1 MLLKIAVSKFIL
13 VLKIAVSQ
21 FVPALKLSTP
31 IVILVLKIA
40 VSKSVLVLLKIA
52 VSQFV
57 PVLKISTQVIL
68 VLKIAVSMFVLVLS
82 ISFSIVTLL
91 LKIAVSKFVPVLKI
105 VVSQF
110 VPVLK
115 ISTQVILVLKI
126 AVSMFVLVLSIS
138 ASTVTLVLKIAGS
151 KFVPVLKI
159 AVSQFVP
166 ALKLSTP
173 IVILVLKIA
182 VSKSVLVLLKIAVS
196 QFVLVLKISTQVILV
211 LKIAVWMFVLVL
223 SISASTVTLVLK
235 IAASKFVPV
244 LKIAV
249 FQFFSGTKVINPKS
263 FSGTQVSGLKVWSGT
278 TQDSSLTVCP
288 DTQDSSIIV
297 CSGTQDGTSKVSS
310 ASQDTNL
317 RTQDSSSKV
326 TSCSTTQEAPD
337 RDFCVVTY
345 NCKNMDSAGCAIE
358 DFSKFAD
365 VVLVQE
371 HWYFDCQL
379 AWLNTVCPKYIGCGK
394 AVDTG
399 SPILPVQMPRGY
411 GGVGILLKD
420 SIDHLVTKILD
431 GGNRIQCIE
440 VKSQKSMLLI
450 SAYMPCRGLRD
461 NVDEFQDCLA
471 QLQELIEKYSDTHL
485 IVLGG
490 DFNENLYV
498 SQDSTRL
505 LSLRKFLDECKLT
518 TQLTDRTFISN
529 AGVDTSTIDYIFL
542 CERANQQSPKI
553 TRLDDIHSS
562 VSDHYPVRCLMN
574 FTTTESIKTSVTL
587 PLPSKVKWDKVDKE
601 QYRKCISSQLF
612 RVNTEF
618 SSLGVL
624 DKEIQTLTDILTD
637 ASKSAAPPVKK
648 KGRKAKLKV
657 WSQEIQSA
665 VKAKKEAFWHWK
677 VGGRPRDSDH
687 PLLINK
693 TLSGV
698 ALRKE
703 CRLEAAKI
711 REENRQEI
719 FEARTV
725 DTKLF
730 HKLVKKQRGNQ
741 RFCVNELHVNGK
753 VYNDSGEGVLQGWFQ
768 HFKSLAE
775 PSVNADFDEKYR
787 LMRR

>member
-1 MLLKIAVSKFIL
+1 M
-13 VLKIAVSQ
+13 
-21 FVPALKLSTP
+21 
-31 IVILVLKIA
+31 
-40 VSKSVLVLLKIA
+40 
-52 VSQFV
+52 
-57 PVLKISTQVIL
+57 
-68 VLKIAVSMFVLVLS
+68 
-82 ISFSIVTLL
+82 
-91 LKIAVSKFVPVLKI
+91 
-105 VVSQF
+105 
-110 VPVLK
+110 
-115 ISTQVILVLKI
+115 
-126 AVSMFVLVLSIS
+126 
-138 ASTVTLVLKIAGS
+138 
-151 KFVPVLKI
+151 
-159 AVSQFVP
+159 
-166 ALKLSTP
+166 
-173 IVILVLKIA
+173 
-182 VSKSVLVLLKIAVS
+182 
-196 QFVLVLKISTQVILV
+196 
-211 LKIAVWMFVLVL
+211 
-223 SISASTVTLVLK
+223 
-235 IAASKFVPV
+235 
-244 LKIAV
+244 
-249 FQFFSGTKVINPKS
+249 
-263 FSGTQVSGLKVWSGT
+263 
-278 TQDSSLTVCP
+278 QDSSLTVCP

-310 ASQDTNL
+310 GSQDTNL

-379 AWLNTVCPKYIGCGK
+379 ARLNTVCPKYIGCDK

-411 GGVGILLKD
+411 GGVGILWKD

-440 VKSQKSMLLI
+440 VKAQKSMLLI

-461 NVDEFQDCLA
+461 NVEEFQDCLA
-471 QLQELIEKYSDTHL
+471 QLQELIEKYSDTRL

-490 DFNENLYV
+490 DFNEDLYV

-505 LSLRKFLDECKLT
+505 RSLRKFLDECKFT

-601 QYRKCISSQLF
+601 QYRECVRSQLF

-624 DKEIQTLTDILTD
+624 DKEIQKLTDILTD

-648 KGRKAKLKV
+648 KGRKANLKV

-677 VGGRPRDSDH
+677 AGGRPRDSDH

-693 TLSGV
+693 KLTGV

-719 FEARTV
+719 FEARTA

-741 RFCVNELHVNGK
+741 RFCVNELHVDGK
-753 VYNDSGEGVLQGWFQ
+753 VYKISYYQDYEKITNDLKFQ
-768 HFKSLAE
+768 LFFFLHRPIRQFHRSFGKS
-775 PSVNADFDEKYR
+775 S
-787 LMRR
+787 